1 MTHAFIDS
9 FLEYLIVERSAPENT
24 LAAYENDLK
33 AFVAW
38 LEEQGKDI
46 RELESS
52 DLTDFSSACRVRKL
66 KSTSIGRRLS
76 AIRQF
81 YRFLLEEGSIG
92 KDPTRDLVTPKRGV
106 YLPGVLSIDEVD
118 RLLAAP
124 NVSTPLGTRD
134 KAMIELLYA
143 TGLRVSELVGLQIH
157 MVNLHVGYL
166 ICRGKGSKERIV
178 PIGESA
184 LNRVKDYI
192 VTVRPS
198 LAGSS
203 RDDLFCSN
211 RGAAMTRQNFWYMIQ
226 RYAALAGIMKHIS
239 PHVLRH
245 SFATH
250 LLAGGAD
257 LRSVQMMLGHAD
269 ISTTQI
275 YTHINAARLK
285 QIHEQY
291 HPRG

>member
-1 MTHAFIDS
+1 MTRAFIDS

-33 AFVAW
+33 AFFTW

-46 RELESS
+46 RELESG
-52 DLTDFSSACRVRKL
+52 DLTEFSSACRGRKL
-66 KSTSIGRRLS
+66 KSTSISRRLS

-81 YRFLLEEGSIG
+81 YRFLLEEGGIG
-92 KDPTRDLVTPKRGV
+92 KDPTRDMVAPKRGR
-106 YLPGVLSIDEVD
+106 YLPEVLSIDEVD

-124 NVSTPLGTRD
+124 DVSTSLGIRD

-143 TGLRVSELVGLQIH
+143 TGLRVSELVGLKIH
-157 MVNLHVGYL
+157 MVNLYVGYL
-166 ICRGKGSKERIV
+166 ICRGKGSKERLV

-184 LNRVKDYI
+184 LNRVKEYI
-192 VTVRPS
+192 VTIRPA
-198 LAGSS
+198 LAGPSS
-203 RDDLFCSN
+203 DVLFFSN

-226 RYAALAGIMKHIS
+226 RYAAQAGIMKHIS

-250 LLAGGAD
+250 LLTGGAD

-275 YTHINAARLK
+275 YTHINDVRLK